1 MRIWAY
7 TRAKEKIKNQVT
19 FTALPNASGL
29 EDIVATACERLK
41 LPRPLIL
48 TLHEADFDRFSFAV
62 FKRDHFVEDIQASE
76 LQIRK
81 LAEEKPMTLQIL
93 HEADD

>member
-7 TRAKEKIKNQVT
+7 TRSKDKIKIQTT
-19 FTALPNASGL
+19 FTATSDDLSELAAL
-29 EDIVATACERLK
+29 ACEKLK

-48 TLHEADFDRFSFAV
+48 SMHEADFERFGFAV
-62 FKRDHFVEDIQASE
+62 FKSDQFVEDLGFCE

-81 LAEEKPMTLQIL
+81 LAEERPMTLHIL
-93 HEADD
+93 SED